1 MSEAEKLIKVLLCDD
16 NDHFR
21 QLLLQFIKTLA
32 GVEVVGEASDGVDVI
47 EKTESLDPDLI
58 LMDLSMPNQSGFD
71 AAKTIKERWPKKFVI
86 MLTLYDDNIY
96 RELAD
101 EFQADGFIAKSS
113 IKALLPEILKE
124 KRSAILNN

>member
-1 MSEAEKLIKVLLCDD
+1 MTRAETNLKILLCDD

-21 QLLLQFIKTLA
+21 QLLLQYVKTIP
-32 GVEVVGEASDGVDVI
+32 GIDVVGEASDGVEAI
-47 EKTESLDPDLI
+47 EKTELLNPDLI

-101 EFQADGFIAKSS
+101 EFQADGFIAKNS
-113 IKALLPEILKE
+113 IRTQLPEVLSE
-124 KRSAILNN
+124 KRAAIINE